1 MMSNQDIGEH
11 SEIIGKDGVHVGTV
25 NRVEGHRIKLT
36 KADSPAGHKG
46 HHHFIKLSLVETVTE
61 GRIYS
66 MSPESGLRFRGKDML
81 KQRTKACRVNPFS
94 RYTL

>member
-1 MMSNQDIGEH
+1 MAHRAGGGLDLRYPLSHRDLEEMFRERGFEVDH
-11 SEIIGKDGVHVGTV
+11 STV
-25 NRVEGHRIKLT
+25 NRRVLAYAPMIEKRL
-36 KADSPAGHKG
+36 
-46 HHHFIKLSLVETVTE
+46 
-61 GRIYS
+61 RYS